1 MVKIRTHT
9 PGGRR
14 RMTLYTGAAHLYLT
28 SIWSYSPS
36 YASCSVRNQIHQLRT
51 HSRNDSVIEAEI
63 KRSARFTKQISIFA
77 VCTRHRYFAVITFRS
92 VYTFS
97 RFCRH
102 RESDQGILLNYFV
115 KVNHLPSMFIERR
128 RVLEHTTKWTNGSC
142 QKHLKAIC
150 RKFQMRKC
158 QREKD
163 APLCIGKDGFSYY
176 INKTYIFIIIYN

>member
-1 MVKIRTHT
+1 MNN
-9 PGGRR
+9 
-14 RMTLYTGAAHLYLT
+14 L
-28 SIWSYSPS
+28 SILFHAFCYQTVSEITYQRVISF
-36 YASCSVRNQIHQLRT
+36 YYVREISRQNYQLRT

-115 KVNHLPSMFIERR
+115 KVNHLLSMFIERR
-128 RVLEHTTKWTNGSC
+128 RVLEHTTSYFTIYFASYCMRNKRLLSLFVIRKEKGST
-142 QKHLKAIC
+142 K
-150 RKFQMRKC
+150 
-158 QREKD
+158 
-163 APLCIGKDGFSYY
+163 
-176 INKTYIFIIIYN
+176 